1 MDAYDPKR
9 IEAKWQA
16 WWDEHA
22 TFQTDGRAPR
32 AEKFYCLTMFPYPSG
47 MLHVGHGRNY
57 IMGDVVSRYKMMR
70 GCEVLSP
77 MGWDAFGL
85 PAENAA
91 IKNQKLPA
99 TWVRENIAYMKGQFR
114 RWGVGYDW
122 RREVNTSAPDYYKW
136 TQWIFLVLHERG
148 LAYRKQAPVNWC
160 PSCQTGL
167 ANEEVVDGR
176 CERCGAEAT
185 LKDLPQWFF
194 RITEYAQRLLE
205 DLALLEKWPETVRTM
220 QANWIGRS
228 EGARVDFRLE
238 DPGAPG
244 LPIFTTRPDTLW
256 GVTFMSLAP
265 EHPLIAKLVAGTKRE
280 KEVLAFS
287 ERARR
292 QGTVARSDAAVE
304 KEGVWTGT
312 YCVNPV
318 NGEKVPLWVA
328 NYALMEYGTG
338 AVMAVPAHDQ
348 RDFEFAKKYGLAIR
362 VVIQPSEPAAEAAG
376 QSPGAGPTLRP
387 EDLTEAYVGPG
398 TMVNSGAMSGTPT
411 PEGIPEVIRYLE
423 RKEMGA
429 GTVNYRIRDWLI
441 SRQRYWGAP
450 IPIVHCAKCGEVPV
464 PVEALPVQLPPETEV
479 EFPPRGESPLAKV
492 KTWVETRCPKCGGP
506 AQRETDTLAQWLC
519 SCWYFLRYTMN
530 DAERKATGNAK
541 PFDRAAVDYWMPVDQ
556 YIGGVEH
563 AVLHLLYTRFICK
576 VLHDAGHVGFC
587 EPFAAL
593 FTQGMICKQSPKTGK
608 LEKMSKSKGNV
619 VSPDAVIEAYGAD
632 TQRLYTLFVGPPQK
646 DAEWQDDAVV
656 GARRFLERLWQLVS
670 DVRRNDWPSSFLLT
684 KGHNPV
690 ESGPGLLDTLWH
702 EGNRLIKLVTE
713 DIEVNWQFNT
723 AIAKIMQFSN
733 SLGILRGL
741 FARMDQGRHEA
752 QQAGFDAEKP
762 DPETGFSYVTAAIL
776 AGSQQQYVPLTR
788 GVPFTFNAVRHKKAD
803 EQPGP
808 TCLWDYPEIRFA
820 IETMVRLLHPFVPHV
835 TEELWEALGHEPSV
849 LAAGWPEFDEAA
861 CAEDVLEIPI
871 QVNGK
876 LRARIT
882 VPADASEEAVR
893 EAALGSE
900 RVKEVLGGATVR
912 KVIVV
917 PGRLVNIVAK

>member
-22 TFQTDGRAPR
+22 TFQTDGQAPR

-57 IMGDVVSRYKMMR
+57 IIGDVVTRYKMMR

-136 TQWIFLVLHERG
+136 TQWIFLVLYERG

-167 ANEEVVDGR
+167 ANEEVVDGQ

-287 ERARR
+287 ERVRR
-292 QGTVARSDAAVE
+292 QPAAARSDAAVE
-304 KEGVWTGT
+304 KEGVWTGA

-318 NGEKVPLWVA
+318 NGERVPLWVA

-348 RDFEFAKKYGLAIR
+348 RDFEFAKKYNLPIR
-362 VVIQPSEPAAEAAG
+362 VVIQPPADKDRIEHEGTRIFFVKGKLHANTMR
-376 QSPGAGPTLRP
+376 S
-387 EDLTEAYVGPG
+387 AYVEAGV
-398 TMVNSGAMSGTPT
+398 MADSGDLSGTPT

-423 RKEMGA
+423 RKGMGA

-450 IPIVHCAKCGEVPV
+450 IPIVYCGKCGEVPV
-464 PVEALPVQLPPETEV
+464 PVEELPVQLPDETEV

-492 KTWVETRCPKCGGP
+492 AKWVNTRCPKCGG
-506 AQRETDTLAQWLC
+506 AARRETDTLAQWLC
-519 SCWYFLRYTMN
+519 SCWYFLRYTMP
-530 DAERKATGNAK
+530 DAERKASGNAK
-541 PFDRAAVDYWMPVDQ
+541 PFDRAKVDYWMPVDQ

-576 VLHDAGHVGFC
+576 VLYDAGHVGFR

-656 GARRFLERLWQLVS
+656 GSRRFLERVWRHAGEYQAAIAGADPYAGDGSNLEAEAKAVWRKTHQTI
-670 DVRRNDWPSSFLLT
+670 R
-684 KGHNPV
+684 K
-690 ESGPGLLDTLWH
+690 
-702 EGNRLIKLVTE
+702 VTE
-713 DIEVNWQFNT
+713 DIEQSWQFNT
-723 AIAKIMQFSN
+723 AIAAVMELS
-733 SLGILRGL
+733 
-741 FARMDQGRHEA
+741 
-752 QQAGFDAEKP
+752 
-762 DPETGFSYVTAAIL
+762 
-776 AGSQQQYVPLTR
+776 
-788 GVPFTFNAVRHKKAD
+788 NAVAAAGEALGRAPAVARLAL
-803 EQPGP
+803 E
-808 TCLWDYPEIRFA
+808 A
-820 IETMVRLLHPFVPHV
+820 MVRLLHPLVPHV
-835 TEELWEALGHEPSV
+835 TEELWQALGHEPSV
-849 LAAGWPEFDEAA
+849 LAAGWPEFSESA
-861 CAEDVLEIPI
+861 CAEDVLEIPV

-876 LRARIT
+876 LRGHIT
-882 VPADASEEAVR
+882 VPAGASEEEIRA
-893 EAALGSE
+893 AALAVE
-900 RVKEVLGGATVR
+900 KVKEHIGAAQVR
-912 KVIVV
+912 KVIVI

>member
-16 WWDEHA
+16 WWDAHG
-22 TFQTDGRAPR
+22 TFQTDGQAPR

-57 IMGDVVSRYKMMR
+57 IIGDVVTRYKMMR

-91 IKNQKLPA
+91 IKNKKLPA

-136 TQWIFLVLHERG
+136 TQWIFLVLYERG
-148 LAYRKQAPVNWC
+148 LAYRKHAPVNWC

-176 CERCGAEAT
+176 CERCGAVAT

-205 DLALLEKWPETVRTM
+205 DLALLDKWPETVRTM

-228 EGARVDFRLE
+228 EGARVEFRLE

-265 EHPLIAKLVAGTKRE
+265 EHPLIAKLVKGTPRE

-304 KEGVWTGT
+304 KEGVWTGA

-318 NGEKVPLWVA
+318 NGERVPLWVA

-348 RDFEFAKKYGLAIR
+348 RDFEFAKKYGLPIR
-362 VVIQPSEPAAEAAG
+362 VVIQPSEPAAGLSGVAQRAKSEAAG
-376 QSPGAGPTLRP
+376 HSPGTGTTLRA
-387 EDLTEAYVGPG
+387 EDLTEAYVEAGV
-398 TMVNSGAMSGTPT
+398 MADSGDLSGTPT
-411 PEGIPEVIRYLE
+411 PDGIPEVIRYLE
-423 RKEMGA
+423 KKGMGA

-450 IPIVHCAKCGEVPV
+450 IPIIYCAKCGEVPA
-464 PVEALPVQLPPETEV
+464 PVGALPVELPDETEV

-492 KTWVETRCPKCGGP
+492 KEWVETQCPKCGG
-506 AQRETDTLAQWLC
+506 AARRETDTLAQWLC
-519 SCWYFLRYTMN
+519 SCWYFLRYTMT
-530 DAERKATGNAK
+530 DAERQATGNAK

-576 VLHDAGHVGFC
+576 VLYDAGHVGFR

-593 FTQGMICKQSPKTGK
+593 FTQGMICKQSPRTGK

-619 VSPDAVIEAYGAD
+619 VSPDAVINEYGAD

-656 GARRFLERLWQLVS
+656 GAKRFLDRVWRQAGEYPAAIAGAEPYAGDGR
-670 DVRRNDWPSSFLLT
+670 DLT
-684 KGHNPV
+684 PEARAVWRKTHQ
-690 ESGPGLLDTLWH
+690 TI
-702 EGNRLIKLVTE
+702 RKVTE
-713 DIEVNWQFNT
+713 DIEHSWQFNT
-723 AIAKIMQFSN
+723 AIAAVMELS
-733 SLGILRGL
+733 
-741 FARMDQGRHEA
+741 
-752 QQAGFDAEKP
+752 
-762 DPETGFSYVTAAIL
+762 
-776 AGSQQQYVPLTR
+776 
-788 GVPFTFNAVRHKKAD
+788 NAVAAAGEALERAPAVARLAL
-803 EQPGP
+803 E
-808 TCLWDYPEIRFA
+808 A
-820 IETMVRLLHPFVPHV
+820 MVRLLHPLVPHV
-835 TEELWEALGHEPSV
+835 TEELWQALGHEPSI
-849 LAAGWPEFDEAA
+849 LAAGWPEYNESA

-882 VPADASEEAVR
+882 VPAGASEEAVR

-900 RVKEVLGGATVR
+900 RVKEVLGGATIR

-917 PGRLVNIVAK
+917 SGRLVNIVAK

>member
-1 MDAYDPKR
+1 MDAYDPKK

-16 WWDEHA
+16 WWEAHG
-22 TFQTDGRAPR
+22 TFRTDGRGPR
-32 AEKFYCLTMFPYPSG
+32 ERKFYCLTMFPYPSG
-47 MLHVGHGRNY
+47 TLHVGHGRNY
-57 IMGDVVSRYKMMR
+57 IIGDVVTRYKMMGGR
-70 GCEVLSP
+70 EVLSP

-99 TWVRENIAYMKGQFR
+99 TWVRENIASMKDQFR

-148 LAYRKQAPVNWC
+148 LAYRKHAPVNWC
-160 PSCQTGL
+160 PSCRTGL

-194 RITEYAQRLLE
+194 KITAYAQRLLE
-205 DLALLEKWPETVRTM
+205 DLALLAQWPETVRTM

-238 DPGAPG
+238 DGAP

-256 GVTFMSLAP
+256 GVTFMSLAA
-265 EHPLIAKLVAGTKRE
+265 EHPLVEKLVKGTPRE
-280 KEVLAFS
+280 KEVLAFC
-287 ERARR
+287 ERVRR
-292 QGTVARSDAAVE
+292 QPAAARSDAAVE
-304 KEGVWTGT
+304 KEGVPTGAF
-312 YCVNPV
+312 CINPV
-318 NGEKVPLWVA
+318 SGQRVPLWVA

-348 RDFEFAKKYGLAIR
+348 RDFEFAKKYGLPIR
-362 VVIQPSEPAAEAAG
+362 VVIQPQGQALRAE
-376 QSPGAGPTLRP
+376 
-387 EDLTEAYVGPG
+387 EMTEAYVEAGVM
-398 TMVNSGAMSGTPT
+398 TDSGAMTGTPT
-411 PEGIPEVIRYLE
+411 PSGIPQVIAYLE
-423 RKEMGA
+423 KKGWGER
-429 GTVNYRIRDWLI
+429 TVHYRIRDWLI

-450 IPIVHCAKCGEVPV
+450 IPIVHCAKCGTVPV
-464 PVEALPVQLPPETEV
+464 PVEELPVELPPETAV

-492 KTWVETRCPKCGGP
+492 KEWVNTKCPACGG
-506 AQRETDTLAQWLC
+506 AAKRETDTLAQWLC
-519 SCWYFLRYTMN
+519 SCWYFLRYTMT
-530 DAERKATGNAK
+530 DEERKAGGNAR
-541 PFDRAAVDYWMPVDQ
+541 PFDREAVDYWMPVDQ

-576 VLHDAGHVGFC
+576 VLCDAGHVGFR
-587 EPFAAL
+587 EPFRAL

-656 GARRFLERLWQLVS
+656 GARRFLERVW
-670 DVRRNDWPSSFLLT
+670 
-684 KGHNPV
+684 
-690 ESGPGLLDTLWH
+690 
-702 EGNRLIKLVTE
+702 RLADEHQTTIAAAEPYAGDGADLAPEAKAVWRKTHQTIRKVTD
-713 DIEVNWQFNT
+713 DIEHSWQFNT
-723 AIAKIMQFSN
+723 AIAAVMELAN
-733 SLGILRGL
+733 AMGAAGPALAEAPAV
-741 FARMDQGRHEA
+741 ARLALEA
-752 QQAGFDAEKP
+752 
-762 DPETGFSYVTAAIL
+762 
-776 AGSQQQYVPLTR
+776 
-788 GVPFTFNAVRHKKAD
+788 
-803 EQPGP
+803 
-808 TCLWDYPEIRFA
+808 
-820 IETMVRLLHPFVPHV
+820 MVRLLHPFVPHV
-835 TEELWEALGHEPSV
+835 TEELWQALGHEPSI
-849 LAAGWPEFDEAA
+849 LAAGWPACDESA

-882 VPADASEEAVR
+882 VPAGASEEAVR
-893 EAALGSE
+893 TAALASD

-912 KVIVV
+912 KVIVI

>member
-32 AEKFYCLTMFPYPSG
+32 ARKFYCLTMFPYPSG

-57 IMGDVVSRYKMMR
+57 IIGDVVTRYKMMR

-91 IKNQKLPA
+91 IKAKVLPK
-99 TWVRENIAYMKGQFR
+99 TWVGQNIGDMKQQFR

-136 TQWIFLVLHERG
+136 TQWIFLVLYERG
-148 LAYRKQAPVNWC
+148 LAYRKHAPVNWC

-194 RITEYAQRLLE
+194 RITQYAQRLLE

-238 DPGAPG
+238 DGTP

-280 KEVLAFS
+280 KEVLAFC

-292 QGTVARSDAAVE
+292 QGTAARSDAAVE
-304 KEGVWTGT
+304 KEGVWTGA

-318 NGEKVPLWVA
+318 NGERVPLWVA

-348 RDFEFAKKYGLAIR
+348 RDFEFAKKYGLAVK
-362 VVIQPSEPAAEAAG
+362 VVIQPAEPAAEAAG
-376 QSPGAGPTLRP
+376 QSPGASATLRA

-398 TMVNSGAMSGTPT
+398 TMVNSGPMSGTPT
-411 PEGIPEVIRYLE
+411 PSGIPEVIRYLE
-423 RKEMGA
+423 RKGMGA

-450 IPIVHCAKCGEVPV
+450 IPIVYCAKCGEVPV
-464 PVEALPVQLPPETEV
+464 PVEELPVELPEETEV

-492 KTWVETRCPKCGGP
+492 AEWVNTKCPNCGG
-506 AQRETDTLAQWLC
+506 AARRETDTLAQWLC
-519 SCWYFLRYTMN
+519 SCWYFLQYTMT
-530 DAERKATGNAK
+530 DAERKASGNAK
-541 PFDRAAVDYWMPVDQ
+541 PFDRAKVDYWMPVDQ

-576 VLHDAGHVGFC
+576 VLYDAGHVGFA
-587 EPFAAL
+587 EPFQAL

-619 VSPDAVIEAYGAD
+619 VSPDAVINEYGAD

-656 GARRFLERLWQLVS
+656 GARRFLERVWRHAGEYQAAIAGAEPYAGDGSNLEPEAKAVWRKTHQ
-670 DVRRNDWPSSFLLT
+670 T
-684 KGHNPV
+684 IHK
-690 ESGPGLLDTLWH
+690 
-702 EGNRLIKLVTE
+702 VTD
-713 DIEVNWQFNT
+713 DIEQSWQFNT
-723 AIAKIMQFSN
+723 AIAAVM
-733 SLGILRGL
+733 
-741 FARMDQGRHEA
+741 E
-752 QQAGFDAEKP
+752 
-762 DPETGFSYVTAAIL
+762 L
-776 AGSQQQYVPLTR
+776 A
-788 GVPFTFNAVRHKKAD
+788 NAVAAAG
-803 EQPGP
+803 EALGP
-808 TCLWDYPEIRFA
+808 APAVARLALEA
-820 IETMVRLLHPFVPHV
+820 MVRLLHPFVPHV
-835 TEELWEALGHEPSV
+835 TEELWQALGHEPSV
-849 LAAGWPEFDEAA
+849 LAAGWPEYDESA
-861 CAEDVLEIPI
+861 CADDVLEIPG

-876 LRARIT
+876 LRGHIT
-882 VPADASEEAVR
+882 VPAGASEEEIRA
-893 EAALGSE
+893 AALAVE
-900 RVKEVLGGATVR
+900 KVKEHIGAAQVR